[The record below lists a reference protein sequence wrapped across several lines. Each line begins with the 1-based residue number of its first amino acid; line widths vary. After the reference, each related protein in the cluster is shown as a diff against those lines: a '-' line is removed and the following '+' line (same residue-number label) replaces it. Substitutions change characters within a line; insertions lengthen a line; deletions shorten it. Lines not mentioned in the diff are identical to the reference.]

1 MPDIK
6 QYDARPG
13 KGFIQ
18 YTVRWREQAFYNR
31 CRIGCSRQQTL
42 DSIDSKCQVGCPIIY
57 RVVDAK
63 QHR

>member
-18 YTVRWREQAFYNR
+18 YTVRWREP
-31 CRIGCSRQQTL
+31 GMQQV
-42 DSIDSKCQVGCPIIY
+42 ID
-57 RVVDAK
+57 A
-63 QHR
+63 